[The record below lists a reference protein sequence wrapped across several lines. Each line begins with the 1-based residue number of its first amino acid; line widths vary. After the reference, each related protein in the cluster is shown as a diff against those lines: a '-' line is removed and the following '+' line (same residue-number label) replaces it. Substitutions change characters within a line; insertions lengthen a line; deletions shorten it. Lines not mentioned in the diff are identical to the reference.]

1 MARPAATPRIEADL
15 RLTVTAPDGR
25 STTAHAVG
33 EGSTLRV
40 ETPHPDVLL
49 AAIDRADV
57 GPLADALDA
66 AGVSVSVS
74 GPDGRVAMIGS
85 AASSRMGRILTGSA
99 NTQVPLR
106 HVLPR
111 GARPAAAALALAG
124 LIVLWVRATRNR
136 RTP

>member
-1 MARPAATPRIEADL
+1 VRPAPLRIEADL
-15 RLTVTAPDGR
+15 RLAVTAPDGR

-74 GPDGRVAMIGS
+74 GPDGRVAVIGS
-85 AASSRMGRILTGSA
+85 AASSRLGRLLTGSA

-106 HVLPR
+106 LVVPR
-111 GARPAAAALALAG
+111 VSGPAVAMVALAG
-124 LIVLWVRATRNR
+124 LVALWWRATRDR
-136 RTP
+136 RAP